1 MHIVSQK
8 PEKSAKPEKGEGN
21 VNKKQDEL
29 ERMIFFKYQLYMQ
42 TQWLFIL
49 LYSALLNNILF
60 FNVRKCWQIRWC
72 AIVMFVYPKHI
83 QMFNR

>member
-1 MHIVSQK
+1 MHIVSQH

-21 VNKKQDEL
+21 VQKKQDEL

-49 LYSALLNNILF
+49 LYSALLSDILF
-60 FNVRKCWQIRWC
+60 FQCTQMLANPLMCHCDVCKPKAHSNV
-72 AIVMFVYPKHI
+72 
-83 QMFNR
+83 

>member
-1 MHIVSQK
+1 
-8 PEKSAKPEKGEGN
+8 
-21 VNKKQDEL
+21 
-29 ERMIFFKYQLYMQ
+29 MQ

-49 LYSALLNNILF
+49 LYSALHNDIIFFF

-72 AIVMFVYPKHI
+72 AIVMFVNPKHI